1 MPRVTVT
8 LPRLLEPAVGSTRKV
23 ELEAGSVGEGID
35 LLLERHPTL
44 RVHLFDE
51 QGDLRQH
58 VLCFVGGNQTRLVDR
73 TIPITEPTDITFLQA
88 VSGGAALG

>member
-1 MPRVTVT
+1 MARVTVT
-8 LPRLLEPAVGSTRKV
+8 LPRLLEPAVGPVRRV

-51 QGDLRQH
+51 EGGLRQH
-58 VLCFVGGNQTRLVDR
+58 VLCFLGGQQTRLEDR
-73 TIPITEPTDITFLQA
+73 SIPITEPTEVTFLQA
-88 VSGGAALG
+88 VSGGAP